1 MVLVDGSKAAF
12 TLQVLKLNLE
22 FLRFDFFFCM
32 FIDLI
37 FKCDVPEVT

>member
-12 TLQVLKLNLE
+12 TLQVFKLNLE
-22 FLRFDFFFCM
+22 FLRFDFFFL

>member
-22 FLRFDFFFCM
+22 LLRFDFFFFACL
-32 FIDLI
+32 LI
-37 FKCDVPEVT
+37 LSLNVTSLK